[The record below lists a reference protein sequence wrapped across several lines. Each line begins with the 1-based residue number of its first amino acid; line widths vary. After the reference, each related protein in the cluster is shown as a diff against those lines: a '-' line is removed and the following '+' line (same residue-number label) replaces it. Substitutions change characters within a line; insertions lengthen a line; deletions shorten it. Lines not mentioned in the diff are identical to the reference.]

1 MPLPQ
6 RGDCRMGGTARRERD
21 LSPYCYNVYTQH
33 VGLYMFARLYD
44 GTRLGRSAAPAAS
57 SSHPAPP
64 TSRYLFMR
72 ILRDVSELWKFRS
85 LIKAAATR
93 RFTYFPDIGWLM
105 AFPGTFTS
113 TRCAVSWPSSL
124 CRPACWAAS
133 SSSSRSASARAT
145 ALCSPR
151 TSGGIIDLA
160 QRCSQQVV
168 KTYPQAVWLA
178 MTTMFQVLYGDYIPT
193 SHVARIMCA
202 IATFNGAVT

>member
-1 MPLPQ
+1 
-6 RGDCRMGGTARRERD
+6 
-21 LSPYCYNVYTQH
+21 
-33 VGLYMFARLYD
+33 
-44 GTRLGRSAAPAAS
+44 
-57 SSHPAPP
+57 
-64 TSRYLFMR
+64 MR

-105 AFPGTFTS
+105 AFLWHIHQHPVRCLMAFFSLSAGVLGYVIFIVEVQQERPGDCSLLAEDVVVDNATI
-113 TRCAVSWPSSL
+113 AV
-124 CRPACWAAS
+124 
-133 SSSSRSASARAT
+133 
-145 ALCSPR
+145 
-151 TSGGIIDLA
+151 GGIIDVA

>member
-1 MPLPQ
+1 
-6 RGDCRMGGTARRERD
+6 
-21 LSPYCYNVYTQH
+21 
-33 VGLYMFARLYD
+33 
-44 GTRLGRSAAPAAS
+44 
-57 SSHPAPP
+57 
-64 TSRYLFMR
+64 MR

-105 AFPGTFTS
+105 AFLWHIHQHPVRCLMAFFSLSAGVLGYVIFIVEVQQERPGDCSLLAEDVVVDNATI
-113 TRCAVSWPSSL
+113 AV
-124 CRPACWAAS
+124 
-133 SSSSRSASARAT
+133 
-145 ALCSPR
+145 
-151 TSGGIIDLA
+151 GGIIDVA

-202 IATFNGAVT
+202 IATSNRRRHPTSHAPPHSHMFRCAIATSNRRCHRPHISLPACPYI